1 MKQKLILILK
11 GLIIGAGKIIPGV
24 SGGMLAIILNVYD
37 KGIDAISNF
46 FKDVKNNFTFLFT
59 LAIGIII
66 SILSISKIIK
76 YTLTFY
82 YLPTMLLFIGLILG
96 GVPHIIAEAKKE
108 KSLKNAFVLLLG
120 FLLILGVSIFSNKG
134 GNLSITEVKFVP
146 MIFIGVVDAITMI
159 IPGISGTAILMML
172 GYYDVVITSFSTVT
186 DLSLLGTNL
195 RIIIPFGI
203 GLVLGTIILSK
214 AINYL
219 LNRYKISSYYAIIG
233 FTFASILLLLGETL
247 SNNYNIGELLIS
259 FLFLVI
265 GYFVGNKLEML
276 D

>member
-96 GVPHIIAEAKKE
+96 GVPHIIAEAKRE
-108 KSLKNAFVLLLG
+108 KSLKNVFVLLLG
-120 FLLILGVSIFSNKG
+120 FLLILGVSIFSNKS

>member
-108 KSLKNAFVLLLG
+108 KSLKNVFVLLLG

-186 DLSLLGTNL
+186 DFSLLGTNL

-219 LNRYKISSYYAIIG
+219 LNRYKVSSYYAIIG

-247 SNNYNIGELLIS
+247 SSNYNVGELVIS

>member
-1 MKQKLILILK
+1 MKQQLILILK

-37 KGIDAISNF
+37 KGIEAISEF
-46 FKDVKNNFTFLFT
+46 FKDVKSNFTFLFT

-96 GVPHIIAEAKKE
+96 GIPHIIVEAKKG
-108 KSLKNAFVLLLG
+108 KSLKNVFVMLIAFL
-120 FLLILGVSIFSNKG
+120 FILGVSIFSNKE
-134 GNLSITEVKFVP
+134 GNVSITEVKFMP
-146 MIFIGVVDAITMI
+146 MILIGVVDAITMI

-172 GYYDVVITSFSTVT
+172 GYYDAIITSFSTIT
-186 DLSLLGTNL
+186 DFSLLGTNL
-195 RIIIPFGI
+195 MVIIPFGI

-214 AINYL
+214 VINYL
-219 LNRYKISSYYAIIG
+219 LNKYKISSYYAIIG
-233 FTFASILLLLGETL
+233 FTFSSILLLLGETL
-247 SNNYNIGELLIS
+247 SNNYSIGELLIS
-259 FLFLVI
+259 FFFLI
-265 GYFVGNKLEML
+265 MGYFIGNKLEMIN
-276 D
+276 

>member
-76 YTLTFY
+76 YTLTFC

-108 KSLKNAFVLLLG
+108 KSLKNVFVLLLG

-203 GLVLGTIILSK
+203 GLILGTIILSK

-219 LNRYKISSYYAIIG
+219 LNKYKISSYYAIIG

-247 SNNYNIGELLIS
+247 SSNYNVGELLIS